1 MHTPPV
7 FRSLLSNPLAP
18 LALWIAILSAA
29 LILAGPLRLRKIKM
43 RSAIPKEP
51 TVQLPQPISDIDPL
65 LARAFI
71 TMVSAP
77 AAATPK
83 PQPDVRLDREVAK
96 AFITMISASAEATPK
111 PRPATREE
119 HPIAAASSPHPAPE
133 ARPQMTFLSVR
144 ADETQS
150 DDDSLFV
157 AIPCRLAGAISNGAD
172 GHRIVITG
180 VVSDNI
186 AASSGKILI
195 EAGTKVVGSGW
206 LDTLAGRIKST
217 GKWSL
222 VTNNHVLKFN
232 ATLAEYEGALD
243 GLRGVETSPEPAS
256 VQRQAVVRDGLYL
269 YVPDKRPF
277 VLQISGGF
285 ELSDLKAATED

>member
-43 RSAIPKEP
+43 RSAP

-71 TMVSAP
+71 TMVSAS

-83 PQPDVRLDREVAK
+83 PQPDVRLDREEAQ

-119 HPIAAASSPHPAPE
+119 HPIAAAASPHPAPE

-150 DDDSLFV
+150 GDDSLFV

-195 EAGTKVVGSGW
+195 EAGTKVVGTGW
-206 LDTLAGRIKST
+206 LDTLAGRIKSN

-243 GLRGVETSPEPAS
+243 GLRGVGTSPEPAS
-256 VQRQAVVRDGLYL
+256 VQRQAVIRDGLYL